1 MAARVKPGGC
11 LARGN
16 LRPVR
21 LGEQLRLSG
30 RGAFRRECAPGANPV
45 SGLFQPKMS
54 GKLYIR
60 AMKVSLLVFLAL
72 AAGSFAQADAVPPQP
87 VPAHKQISSQL
98 PRLAV
103 LDVELS
109 GDLGGPGLASEHAD
123 RLNMASA
130 KLRDE
135 LRRGGLFQLVGN
147 TPAQELIATL
157 KSQQLYLH
165 DCNGCDLDVGRL
177 LGVDQVLVSW
187 VNRVS
192 NLILT
197 LTYEIHDVRTGEIVA
212 RKSYDFRGDNDT
224 AWSHAIVYMVQ
235 DMKEQSKSP
244 SSP

>member
-1 MAARVKPGGC
+1 M
-11 LARGN
+11 LA
-16 LRPVR
+16 
-21 LGEQLRLSG
+21 
-30 RGAFRRECAPGANPV
+30 
-45 SGLFQPKMS
+45 
-54 GKLYIR
+54 KLYHP
-60 AMKVSLLVFLAL
+60 AMKASLLVFLAL
-72 AAGSFAQADAVPPQP
+72 AAGSFAQADAADKPL
-87 VPAHKQISSQL
+87 SSQL

-103 LDVELS
+103 LDVEIS
-109 GDLGGPGLASEHAD
+109 GDLGGPGLASAHAH

-135 LRRGGLFQLVGN
+135 RERGGLFRLVGN
-147 TPAQELIATL
+147 SPAQELIDRL

-165 DCNGCDLDVGRL
+165 DCNGCDLEVGRL
-177 LGVDQVLVSW
+177 LGVDQVLVCW

-212 RKSYDFRGDNDT
+212 RKSYYFRGDNDT

-235 DMKEQSKSP
+235 DMKEQSKSA

>member
-1 MAARVKPGGC
+1 MIASP
-11 LARGN
+11 
-16 LRPVR
+16 
-21 LGEQLRLSG
+21 
-30 RGAFRRECAPGANPV
+30 
-45 SGLFQPKMS
+45 LF
-54 GKLYIR
+54 
-60 AMKVSLLVFLAL
+60 FLAIG
-72 AAGSFAQADAVPPQP
+72 AGSFAPADAVLPQP
-87 VPAHKQISSQL
+87 VPAYNQISSQL

-109 GDLGGPGLASEHAD
+109 GDLGGPGLASEHAN

-135 LRRGGLFQLVGN
+135 LRRGGLFQLVDN

-197 LTYEIHDVRTGEIVA
+197 LTYEIHDVRTGKIVS

-235 DMKEQSKSP
+235 DMKEQSKSA